1 MGDLVKQVR
10 VRVEYTQTVQASQ
23 ALSES
28 DFNDVLNDAKDEIM
42 ECIGHL
48 SQHLTAGSATE
59 ALALI
64 MGSPFNADQRRQ
76 IVQAMTST
84 ASRTSTRPT
93 GRANLQSCLYFHRY
107 CPRTLWDLMG
117 DNQVAMDK
125 VIQEVGDLLGAL
137 GFVNLNEQS
146 FVHVVAMLTL
156 ARHGKHNFRVQVSG

>member
-1 MGDLVKQVR
+1 M
-10 VRVEYTQTVQASQ
+10 A
-23 ALSES
+23 
-28 DFNDVLNDAKDEIM
+28 
-42 ECIGHL
+42 CIGQ

-146 FVHVVAMLTL
+146 FVHVCGHADTCSAWHTTFQSPSVWLL
-156 ARHGKHNFRVQVSG
+156 AAP